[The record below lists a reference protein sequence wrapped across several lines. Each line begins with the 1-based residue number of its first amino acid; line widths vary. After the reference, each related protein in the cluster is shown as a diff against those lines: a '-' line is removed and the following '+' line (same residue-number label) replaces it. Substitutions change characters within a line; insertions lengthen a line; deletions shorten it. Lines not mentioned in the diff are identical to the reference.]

1 MWMLDD
7 IRSAVLGRK
16 DALLTHYKD
25 RIREGAIERAKV
37 RIVLH
42 GKSVSDY
49 AEDDLEVIVK
59 EEEDK
64 LKEELKTKSFAAILA
79 ILGLGS
85 L

>member
-1 MWMLDD
+1 MLVD
-7 IRSAVLGRK
+7 IKSLVRNKK
-16 DALLTHYKD
+16 DALLARYKD
-25 RIREGAIERAKV
+25 RIRESAIERAKV
-37 RIVLH
+37 RVVLQ
-42 GKSVSDY
+42 GKSVSGY
-49 AEDDLEVIVK
+49 TEDELEIIVK

>member
-1 MWMLDD
+1 MLDD
-7 IRSAVLGRK
+7 IKSAVLDRK
-16 DALLTHYKD
+16 SALLTRYKD
-25 RIREGAIERAKV
+25 RIKESAIERAKV

-49 AEDDLEVIVK
+49 GEDDLEIIVR